1 MFNPL
6 LAPNV
11 FLSQRQS
18 RFGKQLGIKF
28 CFYRFLMHHFAVNQ
42 EHLVH
47 EPFLQKSVHGGRPA
61 LYQHALDFAVGQL
74 MKQRIQTGEVVLHQQ
89 CLSFVGEK
97 LGFRIN
103 ALIWV
108 DDHPKGLPS

>member
-18 RFGKQLGIKF
+18 RLSKHLGIKPR
-28 CFYRFLMHHFAVNQ
+28 FYRFLMHHFAVNQ

-47 EPFLQKSVHGGRPA
+47 EAFLQKSVHCGRS
-61 LYQHALDFAVGQL
+61 ALDEHTLDFTVGQL
-74 MKQRIQTGEVVLHQQ
+74 MKQRIQTGEVVLHQE
-89 CLSFVGEK
+89 CFSSVGKK
-97 LGFRIN
+97 LGFGIN
-103 ALIWV
+103 ALMRV
-108 DDHPKGLPS
+108 DDHPKRLPS